1 MPESNQKSDIRRSLL
16 KYAANILSRRP
27 YFRNALKEKLYYRS
41 EKEGFLDSGDIIEDI
56 ISELAKSGY
65 LDDLYLA
72 QAYVR
77 RQLSKCYGPR
87 IISLK
92 LKQLRLDSSTIRAA
106 LDSEALPEPQMQAIT
121 KFANKYRHV
130 DPRKVSYKLYSRG
143 FSGDLIKKVFDETD
157 IPD

>member
-1 MPESNQKSDIRRSLL
+1 MQESNQKSNIRASLL

-27 YFRNALKEKLYYRS
+27 YFRHALKDKLYRRA
-41 EKEGFLDSGDIIEDI
+41 EKEGFLDASEEIEEI
-56 ISELAKSGY
+56 LTELSKSGY

-77 RQLSKCYGPR
+77 HQLSKNYGPR
-87 IISLK
+87 VIVLK
-92 LKQLRLDSSTIRAA
+92 LRQLRLDSSTINQAI
-106 LDSEALPEPQMQAIT
+106 DSEATTELQAQAI
-121 KFANKYRHV
+121 ARYQARYRHD

-143 FSGDLIKKVFDETD
+143 FSGYLVKKVFDAAD